1 MVMPRYQRAGV
12 RIAGMPE
19 ISTAALQASSRASES
34 MSQNLNR
41 LSNFAFRQAE
51 LEAEQKGRE
60 YGALNAPTSQQL
72 EDAIAAGQDPSEIVP
87 GDQRTAFGRAARNTA
102 LSSMAV
108 QFETEARQEITRL
121 QAGFEN
127 EEISFQ
133 ELESG
138 LVSVVEQNTNVLQQV
153 SPLAAQKFSAATS
166 VVSNSAYLNA
176 AKKQAQREKD
186 QYEIQ
191 LRSEVANFGQYAETI
206 VAAGPTV
213 SEDGTIIDI
222 DDRVGMLRSELLGI
236 TQEIGDPTLAQFALE
251 NFDNDVRQAKI
262 DVVMDYSLRNSSEA
276 MSAMIAR
283 EQFKDPEVQAVYDSM
298 DLQTQNEVFNSV
310 NSALENADARRR
322 REEQYNEEQI
332 TKRATSLQAEIQN
345 AMLNNNNDQA
355 EELLEELQE
364 VDLAAYN
371 SSYEAYRSTPGFDD
385 AAAIREL
392 TVMKI
397 TGQLTHEAVNTAY
410 SNGQLSAES
419 FNRFSNNLQSQGNAQ
434 EQAANEF
441 IRNELDIPNA
451 PAWSYTDA
459 QRKRL
464 RLVNQI
470 ENKLYVARQNAL
482 AKGED
487 FNSLAFVET
496 EVEKIQ
502 DELNATSGVNVD
514 EATDIYNAILLDND
528 DIQSPTDAKNRL
540 QSEDL
545 LPDLNPNLRAAY
557 IQYMEALEEE
567 RRKQGDM

>member
-1 MVMPRYQRAGV
+1 
-12 RIAGMPE
+12 MPE
-19 ISTAALQASSRASES
+19 ISTAALQASSRSAEA

-51 LEAEQKGRE
+51 VEAEQKGRE
-60 YGALNAPTSQQL
+60 YGALNAPTAQQL
-72 EDAIAAGQDPSEIVP
+72 QDAIAAGEDPSEMVP
-87 GDQRTAFGRAARNTA
+87 GDQRTVFGRAARSTA
-102 LSSMAV
+102 LNSMAV
-108 QFETEARQEITRL
+108 QFETEARQEIARL

-133 ELESG
+133 ELESQ
-138 LVSVVEQNTNVLQQV
+138 LVSVVEQNSNVLQQV

-176 AKKQAQREKD
+176 AKQQARREKD

-213 SEDGTIIDI
+213 SEDGTVIDI

-236 TQEIGDPTLAQFALE
+236 TQEIGDPALAQFALE
-251 NFDNDVRQAKI
+251 NFDNDVRQAKV
-262 DVVMDYSLRNSSEA
+262 DVVMDYSLRNASEA

-298 DLQTQNEVFNSV
+298 DLETQNEVFNSV

-364 VDLAAYN
+364 IDLAAYN
-371 SSYEAYRSTPGFDD
+371 SSYEAYRATPGFDD

-397 TGQLTHEAVNTAY
+397 TGQLTHDAVNAAY

-419 FNRFSNNLQSQGNAQ
+419 FNRFSNNLESQGNAQ

-451 PAWSYTDA
+451 PAWSYNDQ

-464 RLVNQI
+464 RAVNQI

-487 FNSLAFVET
+487 FNALAFVET
-496 EVEKIQ
+496 EVEKVR
-502 DELNATSGVNVD
+502 DELDSTGGVNLD
-514 EATDIYNAILLDND
+514 EATNIYNEIVLDND

-545 LPDLNPNLRAAY
+545 LPGLNPNERAAY

-567 RRKQGDM
+567 RRNQGDM